1 MNRSVLLLF
10 ITLSIFL
17 SGCMQPESEDVL
29 SQARK
34 AFITKEYSEAER
46 FYQRYLRESQAGEER
61 WEVWNRLIEIT
72 GTVRGDKKGAIE
84 LFDAMLLEYA
94 VDPER
99 YKSILISKGELYTE
113 SGLWS
118 DAARTWLQVLS
129 APGVTVEQE
138 TQAYTNLGKAYL
150 MQGDYGLAV
159 DAFTDCRELAYKDL
173 QHELLCIYD
182 IAQAFAFLGNH
193 TEAEQNLLEL
203 LSKDT
208 LNEEL
213 MARAK
218 LLLADIYEQQEK
230 PLKAIALLQEI
241 RETYPNPRVVEFRL
255 AHLQKEK

>member
-1 MNRSVLLLF
+1 MNRSVLFLF
-10 ITLSIFL
+10 VTLSILL
-17 SGCMQPESEDVL
+17 SGCMQSESEDVL

-34 AFITKEYSEAER
+34 AFISKEYSEAER
-46 FYQRYLRESQAGEER
+46 FYQRYLRESQAGKER

-94 VDPER
+94 AEPER
-99 YKSILISKGELYTE
+99 YKSILISKGELYIE
-113 SGLWS
+113 SGLWQ

-129 APGVTVEQE
+129 APEVTVEQE
-138 TQAYTNLGKAYL
+138 TLAYSNLGKAYL

-159 DAFTDCRELAYKDL
+159 DAFTDCRELAYHNL
-173 QHELLCIYD
+173 EHELLCIYD

-208 LNEEL
+208 LNDEL
-213 MARAK
+213 ISRAK
-218 LLLADIYEQQEK
+218 LLLADIYEQQDQ
-230 PLKAIALLQEI
+230 PQKAIVLLQEI
-241 RETYPNPRVVEFRL
+241 REIYPNPRVIEFRL
-255 AHLQKEK
+255 AHLQSKK